1 MYDVLKSYFGYDE
14 FRGGQIELVSSILN
28 GEDTVGIM
36 PTGAGKSICFQVPA
50 LMFEGITLVISPL
63 ISLMKD
69 QVMAL
74 VQSGVSC
81 AYLNSSLNPTQQ
93 YKMLENARNGAYKII
108 YVAPERL
115 TSEDF
120 LSFAQNVQIDMVTV
134 DEAHCISQWGQ
145 DFRPSYMEIPNFIAQ
160 LPKRPIVSA
169 FTATATLKVRED
181 IIDKLNL
188 NEPLVLVTGFD
199 RENLHFA
206 VVNPRKKM
214 PALLEF
220 LAGHENENGIIYCMS
235 RKNTEKVCQQLCEL
249 GYSATRYHA
258 GLTTGERHEN
268 QDDFLYDR
276 KKIMV
281 ATNAFG
287 MGIDKSNVNFVV
299 HYNMPKDLE
308 SYYQEAGRAGRDG
321 TSSHC
326 LLIYNA
332 QDVRTNEWLIDHPNG
347 EDSEEIDPIKHEQDM
362 QRLRQMTFYSTT
374 NNCLRA
380 FILKYFG
387 ENPEQFCGN
396 CSNCQTQFDL
406 VDVTVEAQKIIS
418 CVKRMGER
426 FGIAFV
432 IDVLR
437 GSKNQKI
444 YQWGFQDLSTYGIME
459 DTSTV
464 TARNIADFLIQEG
477 YLVKE
482 DEQYRIV
489 KLGARAKEL
498 LTKDAKLE
506 MKLAREKP
514 KYDKSETRAR
524 KRKKTFDSLPENRE
538 YIFEIIRLER
548 ARIAAGLNVPAFQIF
563 SDKTLVD
570 MANKCPTTDEEF
582 LQVNGVG
589 EFKLQKFGED
599 FMGVIRAYLSVQ

>member
-1 MYDVLKSYFGYDE
+1 
-14 FRGGQIELVSSILN
+14 
-28 GEDTVGIM
+28 
-36 PTGAGKSICFQVPA
+36 
-50 LMFEGITLVISPL
+50 
-63 ISLMKD
+63 
-69 QVMAL
+69 
-74 VQSGVSC
+74 
-81 AYLNSSLNPTQQ
+81 
-93 YKMLENARNGAYKII
+93 
-108 YVAPERL
+108 
-115 TSEDF
+115 
-120 LSFAQNVQIDMVTV
+120 
-134 DEAHCISQWGQ
+134 
-145 DFRPSYMEIPNFIAQ
+145 
-160 LPKRPIVSA
+160 
-169 FTATATLKVRED
+169 
-181 IIDKLNL
+181 
-188 NEPLVLVTGFD
+188 
-199 RENLHFA
+199 
-206 VVNPRKKM
+206 
-214 PALLEF
+214 
-220 LAGHENENGIIYCMS
+220 MS
-235 RKNTEKVCQQLCEL
+235 RKNTEKVCDELCEL

-258 GLTTGERHEN
+258 GLTAGERHVN
-268 QDDFLYDR
+268 QDDFLFDR
-276 KKIMV
+276 KQIMV

-321 TSSHC
+321 TESHC

-347 EDSEEIDPIKHEQDM
+347 EDTEEIDPVKHEQDM

-387 ENPEQFCGN
+387 ENPDQFCGN
-396 CSNCQTQFDL
+396 CSNCQTQFDS

-459 DTSTV
+459 DTSTA

-477 YLVKE
+477 FLVKT
-482 DEQYRIV
+482 DEQYRII
-489 KLGARAKEL
+489 KLGERAKEL

-506 MKLAREKP
+506 MKLARDKP
-514 KYDKSETRAR
+514 QYDKAESKAH
-524 KRKKTFDSLPENRE
+524 KRKKTFDTLPENRE
-538 YIFEIIRLER
+538 ALFEIIRLER
-548 ARIAAGLNVPAFQIF
+548 ARIASGLGVPAFQIF

-570 MANKCPTTDEEF
+570 MANKCPTTNEQF
-582 LQVNGVG
+582 LEVNGVG

-599 FMGVIRAYLSVQ
+599 FMGVIRAYMSVQ

>member
-1 MYDVLKSYFGYDE
+1 MYDVLKNHFGYDE
-14 FRGGQIELVSSILN
+14 FRGGQVQLVSSILN

-81 AYLNSSLNPTQQ
+81 AYLNSSLNPAQQ
-93 YKMLENARNGAYKII
+93 YKVLENARNGVYKII

-120 LSFAQNVQIDMVTV
+120 LSFAQNVQIDMITV

-145 DFRPSYMEIPNFIAQ
+145 DFRPSYTEIPNFIAQ

-188 NEPLVLVTGFD
+188 SDPLVLVTGFD

-214 PALLEF
+214 TALLEF
-220 LAGHENENGIIYCMS
+220 LAQHENQSGIVYCMS
-235 RKNTEKVCQQLCEL
+235 RKNTEKVCEELCEL
-249 GYSATRYHA
+249 GYAATRYHA
-258 GLTTGERHEN
+258 GLTAGERHEN

-276 KKIMV
+276 KQIMV

-321 TSSHC
+321 TESHC

-347 EDSEEIDPIKHEQDM
+347 EGSEEIDPIKHEQDM

-387 ENPEQFCGN
+387 ENPDQFCGN
-396 CSNCQTQFDL
+396 CSNCQTQFDS

-444 YQWGFQDLSTYGIME
+444 YQWGFQDLSTYGIMQ
-459 DTSTV
+459 DTSMA
-464 TARNIADFLIQEG
+464 TARNIADFLIQET
-477 YLVKE
+477 YLIKT
-482 DEQYRIV
+482 DDQYPII
-489 KLGARAKEL
+489 KLGARAKDL

-506 MKLAREKP
+506 MKLAREKT
-514 KYDKSETRAR
+514 KKEKSQTKAQ
-524 KRKKTFDSLPENRE
+524 KRKIIFDTLPENKVDLFELIKQERSRIASILAIPPY
-538 YIFEIIRLER
+538 YIFT
-548 ARIAAGLNVPAFQIF
+548 
-563 SDKTLVD
+563 DKTLVD
-570 MANKCPTTDEEF
+570 MANKCPTTNDEF
-582 LQVNGVG
+582 LAVNGVG
-589 EFKLQKFGED
+589 ENKLEKFGED
-599 FMGVIRAYLSVQ
+599 FMGVIRAYLNV